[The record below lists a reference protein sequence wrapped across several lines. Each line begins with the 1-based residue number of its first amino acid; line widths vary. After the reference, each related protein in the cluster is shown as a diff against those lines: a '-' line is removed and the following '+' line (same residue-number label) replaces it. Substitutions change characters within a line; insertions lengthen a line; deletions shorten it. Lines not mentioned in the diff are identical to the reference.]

1 MMENKVQMAFAA
13 IDKQIEKSIPSYE
26 QSETRGKNYIQWGEN
41 NQFPEYLN
49 GLYEEVVT
57 LRTIVNGTADFVS
70 GNDSYCNLEGFGK
83 EINKKGDTM
92 FELVNLLGRDY
103 LLYGNAYVQIVRNK
117 AGKIGELYY
126 INARYIRSSK
136 KNDIFYY
143 SEEYGKKYARTN
155 KTVIY
160 PKFIPEAT
168 NVPTSILSLKTELD
182 KTYGLPRYIAALKDC
197 ETERQLSEFN
207 LSQIENGFYG
217 SYIFNFGNGIPSD
230 EQKEEIERD
239 INEKF
244 CGSGN
249 VGRFLLNFSNG
260 KDNGVT
266 LSKIEIQNIAEKFN
280 LTADRARNQ
289 IYASFA
295 AQPVLFG
302 IQKETAGFSDEDYQQ
317 AFKLFNRT
325 VVRPIQKKIAIMMDK
340 IFGVENSITIEPFTI
355 DWSEDSQDDNNEVK
369 TTE

>member
-1 MMENKVQMAFAA
+1 MENNIQMAFAA
-13 IDKQIEKSIPSYE
+13 IDKQVEQSIPSYE
-26 QSETRGKNYIQWGEN
+26 QSEARGKEYIQWGEN
-41 NQFPEYLN
+41 NLFPEYLN
-49 GLYEEVVT
+49 NLYENVTT
-57 LRTIVNGTADFVS
+57 LRTIVNGTADFVA
-70 GNDSYCNLEGFGK
+70 GDDAYCNVQGFDK

-103 LLYGNAYVQIVRNK
+103 LLYGNAYVQIIRNK
-117 AGKIGELYY
+117 AGNIGELYY
-126 INARYIRSSK
+126 VNARYIRTSK
-136 KNDIFYY
+136 KNDLFYY

-155 KTVIY
+155 KMVVY
-160 PKFIPEAT
+160 PKFVPEAK
-168 NVPTSILSLKTELD
+168 NVPTSILNLKTELD

-197 ETERQLSEFN
+197 ETEKQLTEFN

-217 SYIFNFGNGIPSD
+217 SYIFNFANGIPSD
-230 EQKEEIERD
+230 EQKEEIEKN

-244 CGSGN
+244 CGAGN
-249 VGRFLLNFSNG
+249 AGRFLLNFSNG
-260 KDNGVT
+260 KENGVT
-266 LSKIEIQNIAEKFN
+266 LQKLEIQNIAEKFN

-325 VVRPIQKKIAIMMDK
+325 VVRPIQKKIVIMMDK
-340 IFGVENSITIEPFTI
+340 IFGMENSTTIKPFSIDWTEESEDENKNVETIE
-355 DWSEDSQDDNNEVK
+355 
-369 TTE
+369 